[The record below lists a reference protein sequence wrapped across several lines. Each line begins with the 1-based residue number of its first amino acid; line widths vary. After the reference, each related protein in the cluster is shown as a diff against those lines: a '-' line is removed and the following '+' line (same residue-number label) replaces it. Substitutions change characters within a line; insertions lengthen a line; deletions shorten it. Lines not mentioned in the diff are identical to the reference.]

1 MLPLSNQIY
10 YAMQRTVGS
19 LKPGRTNPLEWFDA
33 ALTKVKWIREA
44 GREVEGRTFLEVGT
58 GHNVNVP
65 LALWLC
71 GAGRV
76 VTVDLNRYLSLPMVT
91 ETIEFVRENEKEV
104 TKAFGSE
111 ADHPLFRERLRQLI
125 ETRAEAKE
133 LLRLANI
140 EYLSPADATRLDFP
154 DASFDYHISHAV
166 FEHIP
171 REIISNILK
180 EARRLLRPEGLLV
193 HTIDPSDHFAH
204 DDASITAINFLQFS
218 ERDWERWAGNKFMY
232 HNRLRAFEY
241 VELFERADVHLLR
254 KSEAIDDASLKML
267 QNGFRLDNRFR
278 QIIPEKLAVTGLI
291 LMGTFSE

>member
-1 MLPLSNQIY
+1 
-10 YAMQRTVGS
+10 MQRTVGS

-33 ALTKVKWIREA
+33 ALTKVKWIKET
-44 GREVEGRTFLEVGT
+44 GREIEGRSFLEVGT
-58 GHNVNVP
+58 GHNMNVP

-76 VTVDLNRYLSLPMVT
+76 VTVDLNRYLSLPMVA
-91 ETIEFVRENEKEV
+91 ETIEFVRGNEKEV
-104 TKAFGSE
+104 IKAFGPE
-111 ADHPLFRERLRQLI
+111 ADRPLFRERLRQLI
-125 ETRAEAKE
+125 ETRVEAKE
-133 LLRLANI
+133 LLRLANV
-140 EYLSPADATRLDFP
+140 EYLSPADATSLDFP

-171 REIISNILK
+171 AETISLILK
-180 EARRLLRPEGLLV
+180 EARRLLRPEGLLI

-241 VELFERADVHLLR
+241 VELFERAGIHLLR

-291 LMGTFSE
+291 LMGAFSK